1 MVYEPDK
8 GDPRVRNNKQEEN
21 EIAILYVG
29 KIRMTAIRSERSHQ
43 DDGVTMTQKVESR

>member
-21 EIAILYVG
+21 EIAILYV
-29 KIRMTAIRSERSHQ
+29 
-43 DDGVTMTQKVESR
+43 